1 MLNTIREALE
11 SIYGGQPKN
20 SIIMDFYG
28 KVKEIL
34 EPVSGTSSRGLWV
47 RQTIVL
53 EAFDNPSNILAID
66 ALNER
71 CEKVQQF
78 QPGTPVKATFGVSS
92 RKGENGYFTSVNLW
106 DIQKL

>member
-1 MLNTIREALE
+1 
-11 SIYGGQPKN
+11 
-20 SIIMDFYG
+20 MDFYG

-34 EPVSGTSSRGLWV
+34 PPVQGQSERGLWV

-53 EAFDNPSNILAID
+53 ESFDNPNYLLAID

-71 CEKVQQF
+71 CDKLAQF
-78 QPGTPVKATFGVSS
+78 QPGQAVKATFGVTS
-92 RKGENGYFTSVNLW
+92 RKGDKGYFSTVNLW